1 MKKAKNERVLGR
13 RLKVSGFILLLFLV
27 WFFLAPFLAKCLIIE
42 KPLEKADAILVLA
55 GSHTYLERTQK
66 AAELFK
72 KGIAPRIFLT
82 DDGEQSGWSR
92 TERRNPPFVDLAR
105 NSLIANGVPV
115 ENIEILEPKVSG
127 TIYEA
132 RILAEKAKVE
142 SLKSILLV
150 TSAYHTRR
158 AFSTFQKTFAENNQT
173 TRLGIAAPP
182 PGIQTPPPDYWW
194 LSRFGWQIVA
204 GEYVKSV
211 GYWAYY

>member
-1 MKKAKNERVLGR
+1 M
-13 RLKVSGFILLLFLV
+13 GFILLLFLG
-27 WFFLAPFLAKCLIIE
+27 WLFLAPFFANMLIIE

-55 GSHTYLERTQK
+55 GSHTYIERTQK

-92 TERRNPPFVDLAR
+92 IEKRNPPFVELAR
-105 NSLIANGVPV
+105 NSLITNGVPS
-115 ENIEILEPKVSG
+115 ENIEILAPPVSG

-132 RILAEKAKVE
+132 RILTEKAK
-142 SLKSILLV
+142 SANLKSVLIV

-173 TRLGIAAPP
+173 TQLGIVAPP
-182 PGIQTPPPDYWW
+182 TGIQTPPPYRWW

-211 GYWAYY
+211 GYWVYY

>member
-1 MKKAKNERVLGR
+1 MKKAAGERFLGR

-27 WFFLAPFLAKCLIIE
+27 WVFLAPFLAKRLIIE

-72 KGIAPRIFLT
+72 KGTAPRIFLT
-82 DDGEQSGWSR
+82 DDGEQAGWSR
-92 TERRNPPFVDLAR
+92 IEQRNPPFVELAR
-105 NSLIANGVPV
+105 NSLIANGVPI
-115 ENIEILEPKVSG
+115 ENIEILAPSVSG

-132 RILAEKAKVE
+132 RVLAEKAKAANLRSV
-142 SLKSILLV
+142 LIV

-158 AFSTFQKTFAENNQT
+158 AFSTFERVFAENDLT

-182 PGIQTPPPDYWW
+182 PGIQTPPPSRWW
-194 LSRFGWQIVA
+194 LTRFGWQFVA